1 MQPKGEIRNN
11 LRANIELCAQIV
23 VAIAVIVVAG
33 VIVKRHVFPQRPT
46 PLNVQ
51 GIAAGEH
58 LNLPDVDWKRTQK
71 TLVFFLNKDCHFCTS
86 SAPFYREWIEE
97 ASSKQNFSLVAVL
110 PNSPEEAKTYI
121 QSIGLPIADIH
132 IGPLTPYKIVGTPTV
147 LLVNESGIVEK
158 VWFGGVS
165 GKEKQMRDELLASIE
180 KSPSTEAR

>member
-1 MQPKGEIRNN
+1 MQAKGEIRSN

-86 SAPFYREWIEE
+86 SAPFYRQWIEE

-110 PNSPEEAKTYI
+110 PNSAEEAQAYI
-121 QSIGLPIADIH
+121 QSIRLPIADIH
-132 IGPLTPYKIVGTPTV
+132 VGPLAPYKIVGTPTV
-147 LLVNESGIVEK
+147 LLVDESGIVEK
-158 VWFGGVS
+158 VWFGGVL